1 MGFGTE
7 VLFMIILGL
16 VVLGPKRLHTVLQ
29 HVAQMRADF
38 EKASRGVKSQ
48 LAAEL
53 EGVPQNLKTE
63 FTNSENAEDKK
74 PGRVGQGNPGLGR
87 EIPSPAKD
95 NSRRRI
101 RAWPT

>member
-1 MGFGTE
+1 MSFGTE

-16 VVLGPKRLHTVLQ
+16 LMLGPKRLHTMLQ
-29 HVAQMRADF
+29 HLAQIRADF

-63 FTNSENAEDKK
+63 FTNKRMTS
-74 PGRVGQGNPGLGR
+74 LH
-87 EIPSPAKD
+87 
-95 NSRRRI
+95 
-101 RAWPT
+101 

>member
-7 VLFMIILGL
+7 VLFLIILGL

-53 EGVPQNLKTE
+53 KVFLRT
-63 FTNSENAEDKK
+63 SK
-74 PGRVGQGNPGLGR
+74 P
-87 EIPSPAKD
+87 S
-95 NSRRRI
+95 SRI
-101 RAWPT
+101 NE

>member
-16 VVLGPKRLHTVLQ
+16 VVLGPKRLRTLLQ
-29 HVAQMRADF
+29 HGAQMKADF

-63 FTNSENAEDKK
+63 FTNKRMAS
-74 PGRVGQGNPGLGR
+74 LH
-87 EIPSPAKD
+87 
-95 NSRRRI
+95 
-101 RAWPT
+101 

>member
-7 VLFMIILGL
+7 VLFLIILGL

-29 HVAQMRADF
+29 RVAQMRADF

-63 FTNSENAEDKK
+63 FTNKRMTS
-74 PGRVGQGNPGLGR
+74 LH
-87 EIPSPAKD
+87 
-95 NSRRRI
+95 
-101 RAWPT
+101 

>member
-1 MGFGTE
+1 MSFGTE

-16 VVLGPKRLHTVLQ
+16 LMLGPKRLHTVLQ
-29 HVAQMRADF
+29 HLAQRRADF

-63 FTNSENAEDKK
+63 FTNKRMTS
-74 PGRVGQGNPGLGR
+74 LH
-87 EIPSPAKD
+87 
-95 NSRRRI
+95 
-101 RAWPT
+101 